1 MSEFKLTIDGQQVT
15 VPPGST
21 IMNAAKKLGIE
32 IPKLCFHKGLSNP
45 GACRMCVVEVENA
58 RNLQASCVSPVADG
72 MIVKTESERVITA
85 RKHILQLYMANHDMR
100 CWTCEANGDCALQT
114 YIYYYGIDTT
124 PFRGKHKDYP
134 IYEDNPFF
142 IRDYNK
148 CILCGKCV
156 RICTE
161 INGVQA
167 VQFTDRGFTTKVTS
181 AFDDAMADTTC
192 TFCGMCVQVC
202 PVGALVFKNA
212 KRSGRPWEV
221 HLVKTTCSYCGVGC
235 QLNLK
240 IKDDKIVGVI
250 AEDVEPNKGH
260 LCVKGQF
267 GWEFVHSPDRL
278 TQPLIQKDGE
288 LQPASWDEA
297 IKFIA
302 TKLMEIKEKH
312 GGKSLAGLS
321 SAKCTCEENF
331 LFQKLM
337 RSVLST
343 NHVDH
348 CARL

>member
-1 MSEFKLTIDGQQVT
+1 MSDFTLTIDRRQVN
-15 VPPGST
+15 VPPGTT
-21 IMNAAKKLGIE
+21 IKKAAEILGIE
-32 IPKLCFHKGLSNP
+32 IPNLCYEEGLSNP
-45 GACRMCVVEVENA
+45 GACRLCVVEVEGS
-58 RNLQASCVSPVADG
+58 RNLQASCVAPVADG
-72 MIVKTESERVITA
+72 MVVKTDSERVITA

-100 CWTCEANGDCALQT
+100 CWTCEANGDCKLQT
-114 YIYYYGIDTT
+114 YMYYYGIDTT
-124 PFRGKHKDYP
+124 PFRGIHKDYP

-167 VQFTDRGFTTKVTS
+167 IQFTDRGFTTKVTS
-181 AFDDAMADTTC
+181 AYDDAMADTTC

-202 PVGALVFKNA
+202 PVGALVFKSA

-240 IKDDKIVGVI
+240 IKDNKIVGVL
-250 AEDVEPNKGH
+250 AEKVEPNRGH

-267 GWEFVHSPDRL
+267 GWEYVHSPDRL
-278 TQPLIQKDGE
+278 RQPLLRKEGQ
-288 LQPASWDEA
+288 LQPVSWEEA
-297 IKFIA
+297 VQHVAVKFRE
-302 TKLMEIKEKH
+302 LLDKH
-312 GGKSLAGLS
+312 GGSSLAGLS
-321 SAKCTCEENF
+321 SAKCTCEENY
-331 LFQKLM
+331 LFQKFM
-337 RSVLST
+337 RSVLKT